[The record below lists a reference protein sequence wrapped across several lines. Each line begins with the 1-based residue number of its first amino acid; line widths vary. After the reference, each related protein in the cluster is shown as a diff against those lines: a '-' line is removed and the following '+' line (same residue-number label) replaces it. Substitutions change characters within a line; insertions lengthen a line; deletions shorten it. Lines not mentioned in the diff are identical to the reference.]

1 MNDAQRFIEDPK
13 RDYLI
18 SGFTDMLIEG
28 VNFIHFN
35 DGSTIFDDLITG
47 ERGILERGVLWRS
60 ESSRYEENHE
70 KSN

>member
-18 SGFTDMLIEG
+18 SSFMDMSDQG
-28 VNFIHFN
+28 VKFIRFN
-35 DGSTIFDDLITG
+35 DGSVIFKDLITG
-47 ERGILERGVLWRS
+47 ESGILERGVLWRS
-60 ESSRYEENHE
+60 ESSRYKEENE